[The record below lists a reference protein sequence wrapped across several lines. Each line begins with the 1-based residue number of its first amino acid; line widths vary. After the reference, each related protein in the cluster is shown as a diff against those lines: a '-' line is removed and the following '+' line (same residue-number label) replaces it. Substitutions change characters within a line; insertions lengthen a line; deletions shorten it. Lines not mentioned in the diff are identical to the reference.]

1 METVEM
7 VFAAVVAVLAALA
20 VVGALSCA
28 RVWEWCAI
36 RRTLVTHR
44 HQAADE
50 FWREQGALV
59 PTSPAEHESIRQ
71 GARRVLAG
79 DSVGE
84 IALDWKGRGAHGQ
97 RRP

>member
-20 VVGALSCA
+20 VVGALGFA
-28 RVWEWCAI
+28 LVWEWCAI
-36 RRTLVTHR
+36 RRTLATQR

-50 FWREQGALV
+50 CWRERSAIV
-59 PTSPAEHESIRQ
+59 PTSPAEHEPIRQ
-71 GARRVLAG
+71 GTRRVLAG
-79 DSVGE
+79 DALRE
-84 IALDWKGRGAHGQ
+84 IALDWKSYGVHGQ